1 MFVVY
6 HWYGLYVFLA
16 TDAMHVE
23 KLKDLLKGEF
33 LHVFKRLS
41 LPYDVG
47 LFSGIPFLILL
58 LQRLKD
64 GTSSIKNNDGRGH
77 RTCQTSKMESVT
89 KVANG

>member
-33 LHVFKRLS
+33 LHVFERLS
-41 LPYDVG
+41 LPYDVR

-58 LQRLKD
+58 LERLKD
-64 GTSSIKNNDGRGH
+64 CTTHQK
-77 RTCQTSKMESVT
+77 
-89 KVANG
+89 

>member
-33 LHVFKRLS
+33 LHVFERLS
-41 LPYDVG
+41 LPYDVR
-47 LFSGIPFLILL
+47 LFCGIPFLILL
-58 LQRLKD
+58 LERLKD
-64 GTSSIKNNDGRGH
+64 CTTHQK
-77 RTCQTSKMESVT
+77 
-89 KVANG
+89 